1 MRYDEYSL
9 KKLLNDLTSEYT
21 GISEV
26 YLFGSRLHRTRST
39 KSDVDLLIEVNESVL
54 GEDIRDFAL
63 RECPALD
70 FFLLDDG
77 IATSCANGSR
87 VRAKNK
93 KELVRRL
100 GAVKIWDISKGFL
113 AVDVDWEFKVIK
125 GMTPMMTTLVS
136 STPFPSKAD
145 AVAENMP
152 IEVEVAQSTGWDT
165 LSSHPIR
172 IVAGSVTVACAITF
186 TTIYQL
192 RIVPLERE
200 ISNLQQELNKHTSNA
215 QKESI
220 STKTSIDR
228 SNLAVVTNGNQ
239 NTVNVLKQNSIE
251 SFFKKLSIEKEI
263 NLPLLDFLSQP
274 LEGNQ
279 IQQLALKPEY
289 LSVDVLSQYNQYE
302 IDKTTLKTIMRL
314 KNSLL
319 EINKKIA
326 YLHQANNKM
335 IQGNIQEIQSAVI
348 NFAQVSQ
355 ISNES
360 IALYDTL

>member
-215 QKESI
+215 Q
-220 STKTSIDR
+220 
-228 SNLAVVTNGNQ
+228 NLAVVTNGNQ

-335 IQGNIQEIQSAVI
+335 IQGNIQEIQSDVI
-348 NFAQVSQ
+348 LPKLAKYQMR
-355 ISNES
+355 
-360 IALYDTL
+360 ALLYTILYERI